1 MAERKKILLITNSE
15 LGQANVYLA
24 VSQELLRQDP
34 TLDLHI
40 VSFAPLEKGVAGAVP
55 GATFHKLN
63 GSTWKEALFGRP
75 EHRFEE
81 ICGMHPTMWNAEEAA
96 LIMPRI
102 TTPWTSE
109 EYVDLV
115 VQTEK
120 IIKEVNADLV
130 LADNLFT
137 PAITVLW
144 KLKPNWHVLSP
155 NTYREFILFNQPRY
169 EMYWKHPPPRST
181 IPYPIPWYLIPSAIY
196 QLHQYSKNAMNPYWI
211 NHAKYIYEKIETEY
225 SDWGRVAFWP
235 PEGLKVILPSNS
247 AVDFPFSVVPDHLVS
262 CGPIV
267 LPAKPLKEVDP
278 GMAVWIDKRPTI
290 YINLGTHATYEEA
303 DARELAGGLKIL
315 LEAAKK
321 EGQEFQVLWKLKK
334 RGEYSGEG
342 FSAVLEA
349 VGPEWEEN
357 VRISDWLEAEPMS
370 ILESGNVI
378 CSVNHGGANSYF
390 EAVSAG
396 VPQVVLPVWFDT
408 YDFATRV
415 EYLGIGKR
423 GSANHAP
430 KCAAKE
436 LGPILKQ
443 VILGKSAERFRKK
456 AAVLAET
463 CKADGGG
470 RAIAA
475 KAILKELR

>member
-1 MAERKKILLITNSE
+1 MSERKRILLITNSE

-24 VSQELLRQDP
+24 VSQELLKQDP

-40 VSFAPLEKGVAGAVP
+40 CSFAPLEKGVAAAAP
-55 GATFHKLN
+55 GATFHELK
-63 GSTWKEALFGRP
+63 GATWKEALFTRP

-81 ICGMHPTMWNAEEAA
+81 ICGLHPTMWNAEEAA

-102 TTPWTSE
+102 ATPWTSE

-115 VQTEK
+115 QQTEK
-120 IIKEVNADLV
+120 VVTEVNADLV

-137 PAITVLW
+137 PAITVCW

-155 NTYREFILFNQPRY
+155 NTYREFIMVTQPRY
-169 EMYWKHPPPRST
+169 EAMWKHPPPRST
-181 IPYPIPWYLIPSAIY
+181 IPYPVPFYLIPSAVY
-196 QLHQYSKNAMNPYWI
+196 QLYQYIKNAHNPYVI
-211 NHAKYIYEKIETEY
+211 NHAKYIYEKIGTEY
-225 SDWGRVAFWP
+225 SDWGRVAIWP

-247 AVDFPFSVVPDHLVS
+247 AVDFPFSHVPDHLVS

-267 LPAKPLKEVDP
+267 LPAKPLKEADP
-278 GMAVWIDKRPTI
+278 GLAVWVAKRPTV

-303 DARELAGGLKIL
+303 DARELAGALKML
-315 LEAAKK
+315 LDAAKK
-321 EGQEFQVLWKLKK
+321 NGQELQVLWKLKK
-334 RGEYSGEG
+334 RGDYKGEG

-349 VGPEWEEN
+349 IGSEWEEN
-357 VRISDWLEAEPMS
+357 VRITDWLEAEPMS
-370 ILESGNVI
+370 ILESGSVI

-396 VPQVVLPVWFDT
+396 IPQVVLPVWFDT

-423 GSANHAP
+423 GSTNHAP

-443 VILGKSAERFRKK
+443 VVLGKSAEVFKKK
-456 AAVLAET
+456 ALDLAEV
-463 CKADGGG
+463 CKAEGGG
-470 RAIAA
+470 RVIAA
-475 KAILKELR
+475 KAILKELK

>member
-1 MAERKKILLITNSE
+1 MAGRKRILLITNAE

-24 VSQELLRQDP
+24 VSHELLKQDP
-34 TLDLHI
+34 AIDLH
-40 VSFAPLEKGVAGAVP
+40 VASFGALESAVAAVAPA
-55 GATFHKLN
+55 ATFHELH
-63 GSTWKEALFGRP
+63 GATWKEALFDRP

-81 ICGMHPTMWNAEEAA
+81 VCALHPTAWNAAEAA

-102 TTPWTSE
+102 TTPWTSA

-115 VQTEK
+115 QQTER
-120 IIKEVNADLV
+120 VVTDVDADLV

-144 KLKPNWHVLSP
+144 KLKPNWHILSP
-155 NTYREFILFNQPRY
+155 NTYREFILATQPRL
-169 EMYWKHPPPRST
+169 EAVWKHPPPRST
-181 IPYPIPWYLIPSAIY
+181 ISYPVPWYQIPSAIY
-196 QLHQYSKNAMNPYWI
+196 QLYHYSRNVSNPYWI
-211 NHAKYIYEKIETEY
+211 NHAKYIKEKTGTEY

-235 PEGLKVILPSNS
+235 PEGLKVILPSNP

-267 LPAKPLKEVDP
+267 LPAKPLKETDP
-278 GMAVWIDKRPTI
+278 GMAVWIAKRPTV
-290 YINLGTHATYEEA
+290 YVNLGTHATYEEA
-303 DARELAGGLKIL
+303 DARELAGALRAL
-315 LEAAKK
+315 LDAAK
-321 EGQEFQVLWKLKK
+321 EAGRELQVLWKLKK
-334 RGEYSGEG
+334 RGEYAGEG
-342 FSAVLEA
+342 FAAVLNV
-349 VGPEWEEN
+349 VGSEWEEN
-357 VRISDWLEAEPMS
+357 VRVTDWLEAEPMA

-423 GSANHAP
+423 GSTNHAP

-436 LGPILKQ
+436 LGPILKE
-443 VILGKSAERFRKK
+443 VVLGESAEGFRKK
-456 AAVLAET
+456 AADLAEV
-463 CKADGGG
+463 CRRDGGG
-470 RAIAA
+470 RVIAA
-475 KAILKELR
+475 KAILKELK